1 MTLITEK
8 SIQKIDFKINSES
21 IQNRKNTIMELKVKI
36 IIETDIGFFHNN
48 SE

>member
-8 SIQKIDFKINSES
+8 SIQRIDFKINSES